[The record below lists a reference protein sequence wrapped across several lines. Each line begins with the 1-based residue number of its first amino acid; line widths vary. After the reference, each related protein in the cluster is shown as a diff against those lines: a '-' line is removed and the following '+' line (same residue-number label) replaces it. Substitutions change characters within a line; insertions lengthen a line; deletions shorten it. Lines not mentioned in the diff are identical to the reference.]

1 MLSRENQH
9 DLCVYARKFNN
20 LMTFGCWWFLNNP
33 SFVQEITSERIEW
46 LGTRFI
52 PRHSDAQVLEQV
64 VCKWRNKQLTTAPI
78 LSNAYCFDDSA
89 IIVKQQIQR
98 DVNRLFRA
106 NFEEWTGPGRI
117 RVEPAQRGAKEAG
130 KSPMLCGQ
138 GPVPLSRKLEESW
151 R

>member
-52 PRHSDAQVLEQV
+52 PRHCDAQALEQL

-78 LSNAYCFDDSA
+78 LSHAYCFDDSG

-98 DVNRLFRA
+98 DVTGSFARISRS
-106 NFEEWTGPGRI
+106 GPGRV